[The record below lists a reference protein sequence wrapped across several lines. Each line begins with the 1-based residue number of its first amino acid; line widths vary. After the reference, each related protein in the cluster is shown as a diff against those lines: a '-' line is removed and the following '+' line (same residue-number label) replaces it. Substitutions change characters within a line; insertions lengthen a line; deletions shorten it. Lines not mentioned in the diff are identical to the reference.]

1 MAWIENLSGYLKK
14 LVLFEKE
21 LEDMADDVKGLEIS
35 RLDHEKRLIRIET
48 MIEMSGRAGGGSN
61 KITDS

>member
-21 LEDMADDVKGLEIS
+21 LEDMADDVKSLEIS

-48 MIEMSGRAGGGSN
+48 MIEMSGHAGGGSN